1 MQRSKSLAVLAASA
15 AMVVTT
21 VVGPIA
27 GAQTPVKIA
36 GGFALTGAESSLDVP
51 AYNGAMLALDEI
63 NAAGG
68 ILGAP
73 AELLVRDSQYDMAV
87 TAQVAQQSV
96 EEDKVNAFIG
106 YTDSDSVLASGRIF
120 QDAGIPYLTV
130 GATSPKLPSQIGDKV
145 FLAAFGDNVQAAAGA
160 EFAQAQFGD
169 TAYLLWDKGVE
180 YTTLLAAYFKDAFTQ
195 AGGTIVLEDSYE
207 TDATDFSAQ
216 ITKLKALP
224 EQPAFYYI
232 AAMPYN
238 VGPVVKQLR
247 DAGLTGPVVGGDGY
261 DTPDIVTVAGAA
273 AENVFFSTHA
283 LMDTA
288 GGTDA
293 VKAFM
298 AAYEAK
304 YGHPVENSF
313 AALGYD
319 SMKLIA
325 ATIDAAGST
334 DGAAIVAQLEATQ
347 GFPGV
352 TGSISFSPGGSRIS
366 GISQGRT

>member
-1 MQRSKSLAVLAASA
+1 MC
-15 AMVVTT
+15 
-21 VVGPIA
+21 
-27 GAQTPVKIA
+27 
-36 GGFALTGAESSLDVP
+36 SSDL
-51 AYNGAMLALDEI
+51 
-63 NAAGG
+63 
-68 ILGAP
+68 
-73 AELLVRDSQYDMAV
+73 
-87 TAQVAQQSV
+87 
-96 EEDKVNAFIG
+96 
-106 YTDSDSVLASGRIF
+106 
-120 QDAGIPYLTV
+120 
-130 GATSPKLPSQIGDKV
+130 
-145 FLAAFGDNVQAAAGA
+145 
-160 EFAQAQFGD
+160 
-169 TAYLLWDKGVE
+169 
-180 YTTLLAAYFKDAFTQ
+180 
-195 AGGTIVLEDSYE
+195 
-207 TDATDFSAQ
+207 
-216 ITKLKALP
+216 
-224 EQPAFYYI
+224 QPAFYYI

-304 YGHPVENSF
+304 FGHPVENSF

-352 TGSISFSPGGSRIS
+352 TGSISFSPGEHVPSKGVTIIAIKDGAFTLGAEVVPSYIPAP
-366 GISQGRT
+366 